1 MFAQNS
7 DYSTLHAHES
17 ARFPQ
22 PHEQHGIVERT
33 SLVYN
38 ITETQAEFQARQ
50 RHAYNAGRQAWQE
63 RRMPAYLIPFY
74 EALVERVG
82 ANNYTWVSEET
93 LAEVFQVDVST
104 IKRWIARLVRA
115 GLIRRQR
122 QFATSS
128 RTYITAYDPAT
139 MLLDGEAAT
148 ITVAELQTTRIED
161 VQPSDDQLTMHT
173 AAQED
178 QEPPTEGVSFR
189 RRYEPSFGAH
199 LRPDP
204 NTDHLNLGSGG
215 KHYAPGSCST
225 APDVI
230 RILEQEGVHEF
241 YLAPVLRQRPVA
253 ELTAIS
259 RYLDTQHNV
268 RDRAKLF
275 AALACRDFG
284 AQLLA
289 GRKQQAPQRR
299 VKHPIPARSDDHLK
313 YVSGSLAPYIQG
325 GGAPHAESVPAASD
339 TPTLSA
345 LAHPDPSGTAEAHVW
360 QQIRDQLRHALP
372 ASEFMTWFDQA
383 VLLDLDARR
392 AVIGTPNIFVREHV
406 EEHYQDCLGAAFQA
420 LYGPGVRVQVVIGG

>member
-1 MFAQNS
+1 MFAQKS
-7 DYSTLHAHES
+7 GYPVLHDHQS
-17 ARFPQ
+17 ARPPQ
-22 PHEQHGIVERT
+22 PYEHHGIVERP

-38 ITETQAEFQARQ
+38 VTETHAEFQTRQ
-50 RHAYNAGRQAWQE
+50 RHAYNAGRRAWQE

-82 ANNYTWVSEET
+82 ANKYTWVSEET

-148 ITVAELQTTRIED
+148 ATVDESQATRIEHA
-161 VQPSDDQLTMHT
+161 QPSDDQVAVHT

-215 KHYAPGSCST
+215 KHYTPGSCST
-225 APDVI
+225 TPDVI
-230 RILEQEGVHEF
+230 RILEQEGVQEF
-241 YLAPVLRQRPVA
+241 YLAPVLRQQPAA

-259 RYLDTQHNV
+259 QYLDTQHNV

-275 AALACRDFG
+275 AALACRDCG

-313 YVSGSLAPYIQG
+313 YISGSLAPYIQG
-325 GGAPHAESVPAASD
+325 GGAPLAESVPATSG
-339 TPTLSA
+339 TSA
-345 LAHPDPSGTAEAHVW
+345 QSGLAHTEPSGTAEAHVW
-360 QQIRDQLRHALP
+360 QQIHDHLRQALP

-383 VLLDLDARR
+383 VLLDLDSQR
-392 AVIGTPNIFVREHV
+392 AVIGTPNTFVREYV
-406 EEHYQDCLGAAFQA
+406 EAHYQDCLVAAFQA
-420 LYGPGVRVQVVIGG
+420 RYGPGVRVQVVIGG